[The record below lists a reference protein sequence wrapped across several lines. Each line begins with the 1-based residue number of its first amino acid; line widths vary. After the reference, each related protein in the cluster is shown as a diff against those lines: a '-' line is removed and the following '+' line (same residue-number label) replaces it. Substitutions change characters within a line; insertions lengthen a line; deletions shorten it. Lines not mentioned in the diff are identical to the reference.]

1 MKTGGEFMPYQ
12 LGWYKPEQILYLEL
26 TGQPTIQEL
35 KQVNQEVNH
44 ILDSHQRKMILLMD
58 TTGFTAGYHSA
69 NYLRETQTYVN
80 HDYLGDVLVI
90 SDNKLT
96 RLITLLAFSLSRAN
110 FSQYNSM
117 ALAEKVLQRMGFR
130 PDERVS

>member
-12 LGWYKPEQILYLEL
+12 LEWYKPEQILYLEL
-26 TGQPTIQEL
+26 SGQPTIQEL

-44 ILDSHQRKMILLMD
+44 ILDLHQRKMILLMD
-58 TTGFTAGYHSA
+58 ATGFSAGYYSA

-80 HDYLGDVLVI
+80 HEYLGDVLVV

-110 FSQYNSM
+110 FSQHSSM
-117 ALAEKVLQRMGFR
+117 ALAEKALQRMGFR
-130 PDERVS
+130 PDERKS